1 MVRSMRNEE
10 IMQRAIGVLTLMH
23 GGDGEADDL
32 RLALK
37 LLQEDVFSY
46 SVAVPD
52 SATEDVAEFVR
63 VALEQ
68 VMARVAAFTAG
79 LTLGFQAVAHAYE
92 EQCEDADVPSVLQQL
107 ALRLEQRN
115 DERPPWP
122 AGRPFGSR
130 G

>member
-1 MVRSMRNEE
+1 MRNEE

-63 VALEQ
+63 LALEQ

-92 EQCEDADVPSVLQQL
+92 EQCEDADVPTVLQQL
-107 ALRLEQRN
+107 ALRLESQGGG
-115 DERPPWP
+115 ERP
-122 AGRPFGSR
+122 A
-130 G
+130 

>member
-1 MVRSMRNEE
+1 MRNEE

-52 SATEDVAEFVR
+52 GAGDDTAEFVR

-79 LTLGFQAVAHAYE
+79 LTLGFQAVAHAFE
-92 EQCEDADVPSVLQQL
+92 EQCPEADVPAVLQSL
-107 ALRLEQRN
+107 ALRLEAQQK
-115 DERPPWP
+115 
-122 AGRPFGSR
+122 
-130 G
+130 

>member
-1 MVRSMRNEE
+1 MSREGATAGLGGCYSAAMGPAGGIVRFMRNEE

-63 VALEQ
+63 LALEQ
-68 VMARVAAFTAG
+68 VMARVAAIGRAS
-79 LTLGFQAVAHAYE
+79 
-92 EQCEDADVPSVLQQL
+92 C
-107 ALRLEQRN
+107 R
-115 DERPPWP
+115 ERV
-122 AGRPFGSR
+122 
-130 G
+130 